1 MVPCV
6 SRPST
11 RTRPRKRYEALSM
24 QYIVIGAVVFFV
36 LVQVVGL
43 IKDIKARK
51 EKKRAKSSVP
61 DEKIDKEMKN

>member
-1 MVPCV
+1 
-6 SRPST
+6 
-11 RTRPRKRYEALSM
+11 M